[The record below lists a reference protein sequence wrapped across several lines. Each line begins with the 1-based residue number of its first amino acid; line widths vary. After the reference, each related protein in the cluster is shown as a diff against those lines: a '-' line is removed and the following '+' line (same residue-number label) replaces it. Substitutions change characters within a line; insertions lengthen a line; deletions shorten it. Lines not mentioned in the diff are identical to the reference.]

1 MEDNRNNYMTS
12 PTFLG
17 HENHHTSSH
26 LNTLMFN
33 TMTGGG
39 LKASNMRDNLVI
51 KDFILEEGNQY
62 FEENVTI
69 EKWART

>member
-1 MEDNRNNYMTS
+1 
-12 PTFLG
+12 
-17 HENHHTSSH
+17 
-26 LNTLMFN
+26 MFN